1 MIGLITNEEL
11 AALLDD
17 KFVVTDQ
24 VVQKINNRGHSQATQ
39 PQIRF
44 PLREATPTPSL
55 RDVISA
61 EEIAALL
68 ACFPI
73 EDRKAHPKIVRKA
86 CACKKNQSKY
96 FQRQ

>member
-1 MIGLITNEEL
+1 LIGLITKEEL

-24 VVQKINNRGHSQATQ
+24 VVQKINNENNSKAAQ
-39 PQIRF
+39 PQIRM
-44 PLREATPTPSL
+44 PLIASTPALSL
-55 RDVISA
+55 RDLIST

-73 EDRKAHPKIVRKA
+73 EDRKSNPKIVRKA
-86 CACKKNQSKY
+86 CTCKKIQSKY
-96 FQRQ
+96 F